1 MADGIAALGD
11 LLIFQNSRRHH
22 DLQRASRGSS
32 DSSEPVT
39 PVWSTPDCTAS
50 KTSRRTSASSKAAT
64 NDGSLRSLPRRLETL
79 AKLRRNSE
87 LTSHPQSSVGTSQHC
102 SSSRSSANH
111 APSWMSSSRPP
122 SRPSSA
128 RANRPKSSTVLM
140 GRSDS
145 SGMSLESPRMSR
157 GSTSRYPSGPTSART
172 PHTEGSCRSARAS
185 NSSRAPQREDE
196 TYESLFSQAAGT
208 RSWETRL
215 RVQRGQ
221 ARQTNDPVDQVTLL
235 YGSQCI
241 SGQQTCAGQRPEK
254 PARGIG
260 RGLCSPSMETDK
272 SIFNGYAGTRSR
284 PWQGP
289 PYAIDQA
296 VVQKR

>member
-1 MADGIAALGD
+1 MADGIVALDD
-11 LLIFQNSRRHH
+11 LLIFQNSRGHH

-39 PVWSTPDCTAS
+39 PVWSTPA

-64 NDGSLRSLPRRLETL
+64 NDDSLRSLPGRLETL

-87 LTSHPQSSVGTSQHC
+87 LTSHPQSSVGTSQHG
-102 SSSRSSANH
+102 SDSGRSSANH
-111 APSWMSSSRPP
+111 APSWLSSSRPP

-128 RANRPKSSTVLM
+128 RANHPKSSTVLM

-157 GSTSRYPSGPTSART
+157 GSSSRCLSGPTSTRP

-185 NSSRAPQREDE
+185 NTSRTPQREDE

-221 ARQTNDPVDQVTLL
+221 ARQTSDPVDQVKLL
-235 YGSQCI
+235 YGSQGI

-272 SIFNGYAGTRSR
+272 SMFNGYAGTRSR

-296 VVQKR
+296 VVHKR

>member
-102 SSSRSSANH
+102 SSGRSSANH

-140 GRSDS
+140 G
-145 SGMSLESPRMSR
+145 
-157 GSTSRYPSGPTSART
+157 RYPSGPTSART